1 MWWGVL
7 PSSARLTRRAA
18 ATGSVASRAGRLLR
32 GRHFTRCSAMPFPRH
47 RSLTSGLSPR
57 LRTPQGQLFASRYVS
72 RRTIFRSG
80 ALPAEISPRV
90 GTIFL
95 GLIGLGFISTMIGV
109 SVCLLVSSAFTL
121 LSRIGRYEFYSS
133 FAIWPEE
140 VRADLR
146 AGVKAKQ
153 QGNLALS
160 RKLLTQYVHCV
171 SLLNCY

>member
-1 MWWGVL
+1 MPL
-7 PSSARLTRRAA
+7 PRYRALTTSLPTRLRAIQGQSFALRYVGRRTISRSGAA
-18 ATGSVASRAGRLLR
+18 LPA
-32 GRHFTRCSAMPFPRH
+32 
-47 RSLTSGLSPR
+47 GLSP
-57 LRTPQGQLFASRYVS
+57 Q
-72 RRTIFRSG
+72 
-80 ALPAEISPRV
+80 V

-109 SVCLLVSSAFTL
+109 SVCPLISSAIAFL
-121 LSRIGRYEFYSS
+121 GRFDRYEFYSS

-160 RKLLTQYVHCV
+160 CKLLIQCV
-171 SLLNCY
+171 FCVLCLNC

>member
-1 MWWGVL
+1 
-7 PSSARLTRRAA
+7 
-18 ATGSVASRAGRLLR
+18 
-32 GRHFTRCSAMPFPRH
+32 MPFPRH

-57 LRTPQGQLFASRYVS
+57 LRTPQGQLVTSRYVS

-80 ALPAEISPRV
+80 AAALPAEISPRV

-109 SVCLLVSSAFTL
+109 SVCLLVSSTFTL
-121 LSRIGRYEFYSS
+121 LSRISRYEFYSS

-160 RKLLTQYVHCV
+160 RKLLTQYVLCV
-171 SLLNCY
+171 FLFNCY

>member
-1 MWWGVL
+1 
-7 PSSARLTRRAA
+7 
-18 ATGSVASRAGRLLR
+18 
-32 GRHFTRCSAMPFPRH
+32 MPFPRH

-57 LRTPQGQLFASRYVS
+57 LRTPQGQLVASRYVS

-80 ALPAEISPRV
+80 AALPAEISPRV

-160 RKLLTQYVHCV
+160 RKLLTQYVLCV

>member
-1 MWWGVL
+1 MSL
-7 PSSARLTRRAA
+7 PRY
-18 ATGSVASRAGRLLR
+18 
-32 GRHFTRCSAMPFPRH
+32 
-47 RSLTSGLSPR
+47 RSLTTSLPRR
-57 LRTPQGQLFASRYVS
+57 LRTPQGQLVISRYVG

-80 ALPAEISPRV
+80 AALPAALSPRV

-95 GLIGLGFISTMIGV
+95 GLIGLGFISTMVGV
-109 SVCLLVSSAFTL
+109 SVCLLISSAITYLGRFD
-121 LSRIGRYEFYSS
+121 RYEFYSS

-160 RKLLTQYVHCV
+160 RRLLTQCAICIFC
-171 SLLNCY
+171 LNC